1 MFTGIIRHLG
11 TVSAIRHAPAGAVHM
26 SVTVAW
32 PAQLQAG
39 DSVAV
44 NGACLTLLEPAS
56 TILQFRLMPETLRK
70 TNLGALRVGSVVNL
84 ERPLQLTDRIDGH
97 FVQGHVD
104 DVATITQRVLEGD
117 DVLFTFQVPA
127 SLRQYLIPK
136 GSVTLDGVSLTVVDV
151 SADTFRVSMM
161 PYTITRTTFQSADI
175 GYRANIETDM
185 LGKYVVSLA
194 LKYPSLPKP

>member
-1 MFTGIIRHLG
+1 
-11 TVSAIRHAPAGAVHM
+11 
-26 SVTVAW
+26 
-32 PAQLQAG
+32 
-39 DSVAV
+39 
-44 NGACLTLLEPAS
+44 
-56 TILQFRLMPETLRK
+56 MPETLRK